1 MLKRFF
7 SWSRSP
13 RFDSPADAA
22 AAVGVVG
29 VSATVWAELASACP
43 TEDIRCGRQRERERE
58 KERKRERE
66 KERDAKSRADAPASI
81 PLPRSWL
88 VPKMV

>member
-66 KERDAKSRADAPASI
+66 RREEPSRRTGFDSSSALLARA
-81 PLPRSWL
+81 
-88 VPKMV
+88 